1 VFFFVWQA
9 HIQIVS
15 HSETN
20 KNKADEIGRIYD
32 TWIGQI
38 GKQHKEERLLVWYE
52 QICHFIEHEMN
63 NEAYSTVIRYN

>member
-38 GKQHKEERLLVWYE
+38 GKQHKEVPFLDL
-52 QICHFIEHEMN
+52 
-63 NEAYSTVIRYN
+63 